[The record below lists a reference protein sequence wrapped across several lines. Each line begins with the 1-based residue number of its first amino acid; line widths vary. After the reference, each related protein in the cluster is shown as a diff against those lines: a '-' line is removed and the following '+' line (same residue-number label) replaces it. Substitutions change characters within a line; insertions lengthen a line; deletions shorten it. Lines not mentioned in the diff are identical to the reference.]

1 MDVFVLVFFIK
12 QMFWIKLY
20 IIILIISVYMVGI
33 EKKEYGLVQL
43 EGEAMHHPGKSLDN
57 QIKSLTK

>member
-1 MDVFVLVFFIK
+1 
-12 QMFWIKLY
+12 
-20 IIILIISVYMVGI
+20 MVGI